1 LLIGFEKLL
10 LQSDCRLCSFL
21 PNIEE
26 WYRAG
31 LSVFIDLHHKE
42 GGSGS
47 LKDWCDADRPLPCDQ
62 AVHSCSWGRFM
73 QERKMA
79 SDQRDTSAMGAFAGP
94 LGMFT
99 PVMDYMIDAAQRGVL
114 FCDVMRQRGNQYRER
129 LAETV
134 PHVLDYEVE
143 LVVDGRTLDRP
154 VNYALARVIPPA
166 GIEFDSK
173 RRPFV
178 VVDPRAGHGPGI
190 GGFKADSE
198 IGVAFKAG
206 HPCYFIGFLPEPMPG
221 QTIEDIARAEAVFL
235 EKVIALHPEA
245 DGKPCVIGNCQ
256 AGWAVMMLA
265 AIRPELFG
273 PIIVAG
279 SPLSYWAGVRG
290 KFPMRYSGGLLGG
303 SWLTA
308 LTGDLGHG
316 KFDGAWLVQN
326 FENQNPANTLWS
338 KPYNLYSK
346 IDTEAPRYLGFEK
359 WWGGHVNLNAEEI
372 QFIVDELFIGNN
384 LAAGRIQTSN
394 GTSIDLRNIRS
405 PIVVFCSKGDNI
417 TPPQQALGWI
427 LDLYENVDEIRSCGQ
442 TIVYTIHETIGH
454 LGIFVSGGVAK
465 KEHGEFSSNIDLI
478 DTLPPGLYEAVLE
491 NKAGDTANPD
501 LVTGNWVM
509 RCEARTLDDIRALG
523 GNDAAD
529 ERRFATA
536 ARVSEINLSL
546 YRTFAQPMVRAMV
559 NSPMAEWM
567 QQLHPLRLQYEFFS
581 NANPL
586 MAPVAT
592 LAEQVR
598 KDRKPSEANNP
609 FVAMQENAS
618 RQIVA
623 GLDAWR
629 DMTEALAERTF
640 LTIYGLPS
648 LQAAVGLD
656 PAATRPLR
664 QAAKSPLHQE
674 LLQKRIAEL
683 KSRIPIGGLREAVI
697 RGLLYAG
704 MTRAAIDERGFELTR
719 RIRQAHGDIPLS
731 DFKALVRE
739 QFNMLLIDQEGALR
753 AIPAMLPSDAEER
766 RKAFDLIKQVLG
778 ARGEMSPEDEKRMS
792 EVARLFDVDD
802 KRSGNQIPFRRTR
815 KELQNRAS

>member
-1 LLIGFEKLL
+1 MP
-10 LQSDCRLCSFL
+10 S
-21 PNIEE
+21 
-26 WYRAG
+26 A
-31 LSVFIDLHHKE
+31 
-42 GGSGS
+42 
-47 LKDWCDADRPLPCDQ
+47 
-62 AVHSCSWGRFM
+62 
-73 QERKMA
+73 
-79 SDQRDTSAMGAFAGP
+79 QRDTAEIDAFAGP
-94 LGMFT
+94 LGMFS

-114 FCDVMRQRGNQYRER
+114 FWDVMRERGNQYREH
-129 LAETV
+129 LSQTA
-134 PHVLDYEVE
+134 PHVLEYEVE

-154 VNYALARVIPPA
+154 VNYVLARVVPPA
-166 GIEFDSK
+166 GMELDPK

-178 VVDPRAGHGPGI
+178 IVDPRAGHGPGI

-206 HPCYFIGFLPEPMPG
+206 HPCYFIGFLPDPMPG

-338 KPYNLYSK
+338 KQYNLYSK

-384 LAAGRIQTSN
+384 LAAGRIQTSD

-427 LDLYENVDEIRSCGQ
+427 LDLYDNVDEIRSCGQ
-442 TIVYTIHETIGH
+442 SIVYTIHETIGH
-454 LGIFVSGGVAK
+454 LGIFVSGSVAK

-501 LVTGNWVM
+501 LVSGNWVM
-509 RCEARTLDDIRALG
+509 RCEARILDDIRALG

-559 NSPMAEWM
+559 SSPIAEWI
-567 QQLHPLRLQYEFFS
+567 QQLHPLRLQYELFS

-586 MAPVAT
+586 MDPVAT

-598 KDRKPSEANNP
+598 KDRKPAEANNP
-609 FVAMQENAS
+609 FVAMQENVS

-623 GLDAWR
+623 GIDTWR
-629 DMTEALAERTF
+629 DITEALAERTF
-640 LTIYGLPS
+640 LAIYGLPS
-648 LQAAVGLD
+648 LQTAVGLD

-664 QAAKSPLHQE
+664 KAAKSPLHQE

-683 KSRIPIGGLREAVI
+683 KSRIPTGGLREAVI

-739 QFNMLLIDQEGALR
+739 QFNMLLIDEKAALR
-753 AIPAMLPSDAEER
+753 AIPSMLPTDVEA
-766 RKAFDLIKQVLG
+766 RKKGFDLIKQVLG
-778 ARGEMSPEDEKRMS
+778 ARGEMTAE
-792 EVARLFDVDD
+792 DD
-802 KRSGNQIPFRRTR
+802 KRMREVAQFFEASEVSTADQIPFRRAR
-815 KELQNRAS
+815 K